1 MNDRLEIL
9 RERVRRLNDEN
20 YAVSDLLEH
29 SEKDSLEVFGTL
41 KKNEEK
47 KDREIYA
54 LRKELCQ
61 TLQSQKE
68 EKGELIVDLERSL
81 QRMEENVQQ
90 KDNDI
95 QSLQSSLKN
104 LQDFMEERDEYQS
117 ELRHLKEELKEEET
131 RRNDLLEKMELKF
144 FEEKMR
150 IRKEALQNIQMLALE
165 AHRAALANLSS
176 SVKSVYK
183 QNVDMRMLLKHFR
196 DQLRDMT
203 ANSMEIKNHNQ
214 HLILE
219 KKTLECL
226 LHKLKADYKK
236 SLQKLTEHS
245 HREAQLEQRL
255 ARTEQEFAIFRK
267 TTAEAFNNREL
278 EVQKSIET
286 SNRIV
291 QLERKRTA
299 RVYALANRIL
309 EHRSD
314 VEQFFLSSLEE
325 VRDEIVTTQ
334 ANYKQDAKAAY
345 NTRLRLAYYGAAD
358 YPQIRTF
365 QPGLPSTNTVYDDL
379 KAADCMPSNAK
390 VQFSELTWEQKE
402 RVLANLFARIN
413 AGRKVNR
420 RSPSRIESIPVLC
433 TPIEMTHHSKET
445 DSSVLSIST
454 LELEKC
460 AGKNSPLK
468 VSKGLC
474 FSAPGSLKSDPES
487 NEDSHSLPELRN
499 VHNLKSQMLLQTP
512 VEQRIDAQEQSVNL
526 TTK

>member
-1 MNDRLEIL
+1 
-9 RERVRRLNDEN
+9 
-20 YAVSDLLEH
+20 
-29 SEKDSLEVFGTL
+29 
-41 KKNEEK
+41 
-47 KDREIYA
+47 
-54 LRKELCQ
+54 
-61 TLQSQKE
+61 
-68 EKGELIVDLERSL
+68 
-81 QRMEENVQQ
+81 
-90 KDNDI
+90 
-95 QSLQSSLKN
+95 
-104 LQDFMEERDEYQS
+104 
-117 ELRHLKEELKEEET
+117 
-131 RRNDLLEKMELKF
+131 
-144 FEEKMR
+144 
-150 IRKEALQNIQMLALE
+150 
-165 AHRAALANLSS
+165 
-176 SVKSVYK
+176 
-183 QNVDMRMLLKHFR
+183 MRMLLKHFK
-196 DQLRDMT
+196 DQLRDLT
-203 ANSMEIKNHNQ
+203 TNSMEIENHNQ

-245 HREAQLEQRL
+245 HRKAQLEQRL

-267 TTAEAFNNREL
+267 STAEALNNREL

-314 VEQFFLSSLEE
+314 VEQFFLTSLEE

-358 YPQIRTF
+358 YPRIRTF

-379 KAADCMPSNAK
+379 KAANCMPSKAK
-390 VQFSELTWEQKE
+390 VQFFELTWEQKE

-420 RSPSRIESIPVLC
+420 RSPSRVESTPVLC

-474 FSAPGSLKSDPES
+474 FSAPGSLKSDPEN
-487 NEDSHSLPELRN
+487 NEDSHSLPELHN
-499 VHNLKSQMLLQTP
+499 VHNLKSQMLLQTA
-512 VEQRIDAQEQSVNL
+512 VEQR
-526 TTK
+526 